1 MSSTSPKAQAARE
14 AVAIRLREIRLDA
27 GITARELAARC
38 GWSESKS
45 SRIEHAKTPPS
56 DADIRSWCAACG
68 VPGLADDLIAS
79 NRQADSM
86 YVQWKR
92 LQRTGLRRLQESG
105 VPLYEQTR
113 QFHVYCSNVIPGF
126 FQTQE
131 YATALLTSI
140 ARFRGTPD
148 DVTEAVAARFKRS
161 HVIHEGDHRFAVL
174 IEESVLR
181 YRIGGTEA
189 MAAQL
194 GHLLS
199 VMALPSV
206 SLGIIPFTAPRPAW
220 PLETFTVFD
229 RQRVHVET
237 LSAAIKETQPS
248 DVALY
253 LKAFDNLKQAASYGP
268 DARALIASAIGLLD
282 SRD

>member
-1 MSSTSPKAQAARE
+1 MSSSPSSRAQEARE
-14 AVAIRLREIRLDA
+14 AIAGRLREMRLDA
-27 GITARELAARC
+27 GITARELAVRC

-56 DADIRSWCAACG
+56 DADIRAWCTACNA
-68 VPGLADDLIAS
+68 PGQADDLIAA

-105 VPLYEQTR
+105 VPLYEKTR
-113 QFHVYCSNVIPGF
+113 QFHVYCSNVVPGF
-126 FQTQE
+126 FQTPG

-140 ARFRGTPD
+140 AKFRGTPD
-148 DVTEAVAARFKRS
+148 DVADAVTARMNRS
-161 HVIHEGDHRFAVL
+161 HVVREGDHRFAVL

-181 YRIGGTEA
+181 YRIGSPDV

-206 SLGIIPFTAPRPAW
+206 SLGIIPFTAPRESW
-220 PLETFTVFD
+220 PLETFTIFD
-229 RQRVHVET
+229 GKRVHVET

-253 LKAFDNLKQAASYGP
+253 VRAFGNLHEIASYGA
-268 DARALIASAIGLLD
+268 DARSLITSAIDALPAT
-282 SRD
+282 

>member
-1 MSSTSPKAQAARE
+1 MPSPSSRAQEARE
-14 AVAIRLREIRLDA
+14 AIAGRLRELRLDA
-27 GITARELAARC
+27 GITARELAVRC

-56 DADIRSWCAACG
+56 DADVRAWCSACE
-68 VPGLADDLIAS
+68 VPGQADDLIAA

-105 VPLYEQTR
+105 VPLYEQTQ
-113 QFHVYCSNVIPGF
+113 QFHVYCSNVVPGF
-126 FQTQE
+126 FQTPG

-140 ARFRGTPD
+140 ARFRETPD
-148 DVTEAVAARFKRS
+148 DVADAVTARMNRS
-161 HVIHEGDHRFAVL
+161 HVIREGDHQFAVL
-174 IEESVLR
+174 IEEAVLR
-181 YRIGGTEA
+181 YRIGSAEV

-194 GHLLS
+194 GHLLA

-206 SLGIIPFTAPRPAW
+206 SLGIIPFTAPRTSW
-220 PLETFTVFD
+220 PLETFTIFD
-229 RQRVHVET
+229 SQRVHVET
-237 LSAAIKETQPS
+237 LSASIKETQPS

-253 LKAFDNLKQAASYGP
+253 LKAFGNLKELAEYG
-268 DARALIASAIGLLD
+268 ASARTLITSAIDALA
-282 SRD
+282 